1 MSKKSI
7 MIGCDGKITLKKEM
21 LRHLKVKPG
30 EELSYKLLP
39 GNKVILALSNDQQNS
54 NNKNIK
60 PPNLF
65 ELSDLEYNTAIDIYN
80 TYDKSDKQLSL
91 H

>member
-1 MSKKSI
+1 MPKKSI

-54 NNKNIK
+54 NNKDAK

-65 ELSDLEYNTAIDIYN
+65 ELSDLEYTAIDIYN

>member
-39 GNKVILALSNDQQNS
+39 GNKVILALSNDQQKS
-54 NNKNIK
+54 NNKDAK

-65 ELSDLEYNTAIDIYN
+65 ELSDLEYTAIDIYN

>member
-54 NNKNIK
+54 NNKDTK

-65 ELSDLEYNTAIDIYN
+65 ELSDLEYTAIDIYN

>member
-1 MSKKSI
+1 MPKKSI

-39 GNKVILALSNDQQNS
+39 GNKVILALSNDQQKS
-54 NNKNIK
+54 NNKDAK

-65 ELSDLEYNTAIDIYN
+65 ELSDLEYTAIDIYN

>member
-1 MSKKSI
+1 MPKKSI
-7 MIGCDGKITLKKEM
+7 MIGNDGEITLKKEM

-39 GNKVILALSNDQQNS
+39 GNKVILALSNDQQKS
-54 NNKNIK
+54 NNKDAK

-65 ELSDLEYNTAIDIYN
+65 ELSDLEYTAIDIYN

>member
-54 NNKNIK
+54 HNKNTK

-65 ELSDLEYNTAIDIYN
+65 ELSDLEYTAIDIYN

>member
-54 NNKNIK
+54 NNKDAK

-65 ELSDLEYNTAIDIYN
+65 ELSDLEYTAIDIYN

>member
-65 ELSDLEYNTAIDIYN
+65 ELSDLEYTAIDIYN

>member
-7 MIGCDGKITLKKEM
+7 MIGCDSKITLKKEM

-54 NNKNIK
+54 HNKNTK

-65 ELSDLEYNTAIDIYN
+65 ELSDLEYTAIDIYN

>member
-54 NNKNIK
+54 HNKNIK

-65 ELSDLEYNTAIDIYN
+65 ELSDLEYTAIDIYN

>member
-54 NNKNIK
+54 HNKNTK
-60 PPNLF
+60 PPILF
-65 ELSDLEYNTAIDIYN
+65 ELSDLEYTAIDIYN
-80 TYDKSDKQLSL
+80 TYDKSNKQLSL

>member
-54 NNKNIK
+54 HNKNTK

-65 ELSDLEYNTAIDIYN
+65 ELSDLEYTAIDIYN
-80 TYDKSDKQLSL
+80 TYDKSNKQLSL

>member
-7 MIGCDGKITLKKEM
+7 MIGCDSKITLKKEM

-54 NNKNIK
+54 NNKDTK

-65 ELSDLEYNTAIDIYN
+65 ELSDLEYTAIDIYN

>member
-54 NNKNIK
+54 HNKDAK

-65 ELSDLEYNTAIDIYN
+65 ELSDLEYTAIDIYN

>member
-1 MSKKSI
+1 MSKNSI
-7 MIGCDGKITLKKEM
+7 MIGCDSKITLKKEM

-54 NNKNIK
+54 NNKDTK

-65 ELSDLEYNTAIDIYN
+65 ELSDLEYTAIDIYN